1 MHILVII
8 RFKAYLNKRKQINKP
23 AVRTNELAV
32 EENKQI
38 KKPKIKGV
46 KTTKTVLAMSI

>member
-8 RFKAYLNKRKQINKP
+8 RFKAYLNKRKQITEPVARDNN
-23 AVRTNELAV
+23 NEH
-32 EENKQI
+32 
-38 KKPKIKGV
+38 KKTKFKGV